1 MTDPLMGFKTAA
13 NGVDLNSTSSGGKN
27 TKEKQTVESL
37 RYPYNMKI
45 DRDTDYLEIKI
56 AEYVAPGFG
65 LLSNSTKVTDTLKE
79 EKNEKGEGLGTYSA
93 EELSKLNSLSIGQ
106 LPTSSEKNRF
116 EKPHSYIYL
125 PIPQSISDS
134 NEISWGSDSLDPL
147 AAFGV
152 SFGKDLLSSNFNLRK
167 VLPAYLQKI
176 TSGAKNITPETQ
188 SAIIA
193 AASGA
198 AYGAFGGNVGVTGL
212 ISRASGQVFN
222 PNLELLFNG
231 VNLRSFSFAFD
242 FVSRN
247 QTEAKIIKKIIRT
260 LKKSMTAK
268 SNSKTDQTG
277 IFIST
282 PDVFQLTY
290 KRGNNKHP
298 FLNTFKP
305 MALID
310 MQLNYTGSNT
320 YATYADGT
328 PVHINVTLR
337 FTELNPVYNEDYNDE
352 TDIGVGF

>member
-1 MTDPLMGFKTAA
+1 MSDSLLGYKLSAA
-13 NGVDLNSTSSGGKN
+13 GTNLSDTSSGGKN
-27 TKEKQTVESL
+27 TTENKPANVF

-56 AEYVAPGFG
+56 AEYIAPGFG

-79 EKNEKGEGLGTYSA
+79 ETNEKGEKLGTYSA
-93 EELSKLNSLSIGQ
+93 EELGKLNTIGQ
-106 LPTSSEKNRF
+106 LPTGSEKNKF
-116 EKPHSYIYL
+116 KKPHSYIYL
-125 PIPQSISDS
+125 PIPQAISDS
-134 NEISWGSDSLDPL
+134 SSVSWGPDSLDPL
-147 AAFGV
+147 SAFGV

-231 VNLRSFSFAFD
+231 VNLRSFPFSFD

-247 QTEAKIIKKIIRT
+247 QTEAKIIKQIIRT

-268 SNSKTDQTG
+268 SNTKTDQTG
-277 IFIST
+277 IFISA
-282 PDVFQLTY
+282 PDIFQLTY

-305 MALID
+305 MALTD
-310 MQLNYTGSNT
+310 MELNYTGSNT

-328 PVHINVTLR
+328 PIHITVTLR
-337 FTELNPVYNEDYNDE
+337 FTELNPVYNEDYKED
-352 TDIGVGF
+352 DIGVGF